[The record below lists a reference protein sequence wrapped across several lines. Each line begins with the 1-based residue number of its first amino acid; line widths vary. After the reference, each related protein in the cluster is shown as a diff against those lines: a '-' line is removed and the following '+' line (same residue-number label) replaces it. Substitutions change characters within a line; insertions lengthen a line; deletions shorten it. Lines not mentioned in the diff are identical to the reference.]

1 MEKTRFQEFW
11 GTCRHWLWVNRLA
24 LRQGYFFPFH
34 DVVKGVNI
42 LLFGDRI
49 ATKLHRRFSCHH
61 LSPVTGD
68 IRNKLEAAFDW
79 ESARFTKPEKPLNAV
94 QTWQKY
100 YSQVD
105 MAPVFRELGWM

>member
-34 DVVKGVNI
+34 DVLKGINI
-42 LLFGDRI
+42 LIFGDRL
-49 ATKLHRRFSCHH
+49 ATKWHRQFSRHH

-68 IRNKLEAAFDW
+68 IHNKLEAAFDW

-94 QTWQKY
+94 QTWRKY

>member
-1 MEKTRFQEFW
+1 MNRFQEFH
-11 GTCRHWLWVNRLA
+11 GTCRHWIWVNRLA

-34 DVVKGVNI
+34 DVLKGINI
-42 LLFGDRI
+42 LLFGDRL
-49 ATKLHRRFSCHH
+49 ATKWHRRFSRHH
-61 LSPVTGD
+61 LSPVNGD

-79 ESARFTKPEKPLNAV
+79 ESARYTKPEKPLNAV

-105 MAPVFRELGWM
+105 MAPVFRKLGWL